1 MTMRALLLS
10 ALASAGLLLGL
21 SSVANAAP
29 AQAMDELARETGAP
43 LLVANGC
50 GRGRHYSH
58 RRGICVWNAPRA
70 AAPVYRDYRRYRHGY
85 PVYYPPYNNLDY
97 YYGYSVYGNR
107 YPVYGYGAYGYPAYG
122 YPPYYRYSPYRYYRP
137 VGNPYVLYYDRYWW

>member
-1 MTMRALLLS
+1 MRALLLS

-21 SSVANAAP
+21 NNVTSAAP
-29 AQAMDELARETGAP
+29 VQALGELAQKAGAP
-43 LLVANGC
+43 LLVADGC
-50 GRGRHYSH
+50 GRGRHYAH
-58 RRGICVWNAPRA
+58 RRGICVWNTPRA

-85 PVYYPPYNNLDY
+85 PVYYPPYNDLDY
-97 YYGYSVYGNR
+97 DYGYSVYGNR

-137 VGNPYVLYYDRYWW
+137 VGDPYVLYYDRYWW

>member
-1 MTMRALLLS
+1 MTMRALLFS

-21 SSVANAAP
+21 SSVASAAP
-29 AQAMDELARETGAP
+29 AQALDEFVRDTGAP
-43 LLVANGC
+43 VLVANGC

-58 RRGICVWNAPRA
+58 RRGICVWKAPRA
-70 AAPVYRDYRRYRHGY
+70 AAPVYRDYRRYRYGY
-85 PVYYPPYNNLDY
+85 PVYYPPYNDLDY
-97 YYGYSVYGNR
+97 DYGYSVYGNR

-137 VGNPYVLYYDRYWW
+137 VGNPYVLYYDRYWF